1 ARTVQARPCEA
12 ATGQTFRAA
21 LSPSCRSPC
30 ELFRERCRH
39 GRCRMIDPEHLRL
52 VEALLFAAA
61 EPLGEDA
68 LAARLPAG
76 TDVTAILA
84 ALCAHY
90 EGRGIR
96 PVRVAGKWM
105 FQTAPDLADRL
116 RIERPV
122 ARRLSRAAAETLAVI
137 AYHQPV
143 TRAEIEEIRGVAV
156 SRGTLDQLIELGWV
170 RIGRRRQT
178 PGRPVTFVVTEAFLD
193 HFGLESARDLPGLA
207 ELRAA
212 GLLDSRPPGE
222 GMAPGLLDGETD
234 EETGGQAED
243 LFESE

>member
-1 ARTVQARPCEA
+1 
-12 ATGQTFRAA
+12 
-21 LSPSCRSPC
+21 
-30 ELFRERCRH
+30 
-39 GRCRMIDPEHLRL
+39 MIDPEHLRL

-143 TRAEIEEIRGVAV
+143 TRAEIEEIRGV
-156 SRGTLDQLIELGWV
+156 SLSKGTLDTLFEAGWV
-170 RIGRRRQT
+170 HPGPRREV
-178 PGRPVTFVVTEAFLD
+178 PGRPVTWVTTEAFLRD
-193 HFGLESARDLPGLA
+193 FSLNGLQDLPGLD

-212 GLLDSRPPGE
+212 GLLDTRAAVAVAQELRGELPLPPPLPE
-222 GMAPGLLDGETD
+222 DEAAPPD
-234 EETGGQAED
+234 ETG
-243 LFESE
+243 